1 MVDYQN
7 VFNTFTD
14 FVSTLLTP
22 YDVDLA
28 LDDLAVRLREML
40 EIDGAGVSL
49 AKDGELRLATAVPS
63 DIKPLEDIQAR
74 TQLGPCV
81 AAFRSKEAIAIVDI
95 QQPEHRDAWPEYC
108 AMAAEI
114 PVESV
119 AAIPMRIGENAIGAV
134 NLYAH
139 ETRQWDDQEITLA
152 QAFADAASVYLL
164 NASSYDTQRTVNRHL
179 QHALESRI
187 LIEQAKGITAEARG
201 IDIEDAFE
209 LIRKQARSRNA
220 SLRSVAEAIVRL
232 GLRL

>member
-1 MVDYQN
+1 MIDYQN

-14 FVSTLLTP
+14 FVSTLLSP

-28 LDDLAVRLREML
+28 LDDLAIRLRELL

-49 AKDGELRLATAVPS
+49 AKDGELQLATAVPS
-63 DIKPLEDIQAR
+63 AIKPLEDVQVRA
-74 TQLGPCV
+74 QLGPCV
-81 AAFRSKEAIAIVDI
+81 SAFRKQQAITVTDL
-95 QQPEHRDAWPEYC
+95 QRPLHREEWPEYC
-108 AMAAEI
+108 ATAAKI
-114 PVESV
+114 PINSV

-139 ETRQWDDQEITLA
+139 EIRSWDDQEITLA
-152 QAFADAASVYLL
+152 QAFADAATVYLL
-164 NASSYDTQRTVNRHL
+164 NASTYDTQRTLNRHL
-179 QHALESRI
+179 QNALDSRI

-201 IDIEDAFE
+201 IDVEDAFE
-209 LIRKQARSRNA
+209 LIRKQARSRSA